1 MIALRRYLL
10 VLGLTLALPMF
21 LGSCGGWELL
31 YASRDTAPADAAL
44 RAIKVT
50 PIAERVGQ
58 NLEMGLRDSFN
69 PDNVPTP
76 QLYTLN
82 VTLGTS
88 LQNLGIQSQGIGTR
102 GEVQLIATYRLLDNK
117 TGKVLQTGT
126 IHANDSFDIQANGY
140 STVVAQN
147 DAYARCVE
155 QTRREIVA
163 RLTLF
168 LQDLKATGAS

>member
-1 MIALRRYLL
+1 MTRRYLL
-10 VLGLTLALPMF
+10 MLGPALALPMV
-21 LGSCGGWELL
+21 LGGCGGWEPL
-31 YASRDTAPADAAL
+31 YASRDTGPADAAL

-50 PIAERVGQ
+50 PIPERMGQ
-58 NLEMGLRDSFN
+58 NLEFALRDSFN
-69 PDNVPTP
+69 PNNLSGP

-102 GEVQLIATYRLLDNK
+102 GEVQLLATYRLIDNR
-117 TGKVLQTGT
+117 TGKLLQTGT
-126 IHANDSFDIQANGY
+126 IHTNDSFDIQANGY

>member
-1 MIALRRYLL
+1 MIG
-10 VLGLTLALPMF
+10 LGLSLPM
-21 LGSCGGWELL
+21 LLAGCGGWEPL
-31 YASRDTAPADAAL
+31 YASRDTGPADAAL
-44 RAIKVT
+44 QAIKVA
-50 PIAERVGQ
+50 PIPERVGQ
-58 NLEMGLRDSFN
+58 NLEFGLRNSFN
-69 PDNVPTP
+69 PNNAPGP

-82 VTLGTS
+82 VTVATS

-102 GEVQLIATYRLLDNK
+102 GEVQLVATYRLIDIK
-117 TGKVLQTGT
+117 TGKLLQIGT

-147 DAYARCVE
+147 DAYTRCVE

-168 LQDLKATGAS
+168 LQDLKAVAAS

>member
-1 MIALRRYLL
+1 MLL
-10 VLGLTLALPMF
+10 AG
-21 LGSCGGWELL
+21 CGGWEPL
-31 YASRDTAPADAAL
+31 YASRDTGPADAAL
-44 RAIKVT
+44 QAIKVA
-50 PIAERVGQ
+50 PIPERVGQ
-58 NLEMGLRDSFN
+58 NLEFGLRNSFN
-69 PDNVPTP
+69 PNNAPGP

-82 VTLGTS
+82 VTVATS

-102 GEVQLIATYRLLDNK
+102 GEVQLVATYRLIDIK
-117 TGKVLQTGT
+117 TGKLLQIGT

-147 DAYARCVE
+147 DAYTRCVE

-168 LQDLKATGAS
+168 LQDLKAVAAS

>member
-1 MIALRRYLL
+1 ML
-10 VLGLTLALPMF
+10 VLALPAL
-21 LGSCGGWELL
+21 LGGCGGWEPL
-31 YASRDTAPADAAL
+31 YANRDTAPADAAL
-44 RAIKVT
+44 RAIKVA

-102 GEVQLIATYRLLDNK
+102 GEVQLIATYRLVDSK

-126 IHANDSFDIQANGY
+126 IHSNDSFDIQANGY

-168 LQDLKATGAS
+168 LQDIKATGAS